1 MIGSSFYRV
10 SDIFAH
16 LPGAEYRVA
25 AYLCAHLSLERV
37 TAISAHLLASP
48 SLAAAVHSCEMEFDG
63 AVSDNRLNYLP
74 QLAAP

>member
-1 MIGSSFYRV
+1 M
-10 SDIFAH
+10 FAH

-25 AYLCAHLSLERV
+25 AYLCTHLSLERV
-37 TAISAHLLASP
+37 TAISAHLLASHGV
-48 SLAAAVHSCEMEFDG
+48 LAAAVHSCEMEFDG